1 VPFTVSHVA
10 AVVPMARSPLVA
22 SALVI
27 GSMSPD
33 LPYYLPPF
41 VGSEATHS
49 PVGVVSIDVL
59 LSLAVFMAW
68 HGLLTRPAI
77 DCAPAAVRGR
87 IPSQGVHPLSTRLS
101 SPRQV
106 LLVLLSAS
114 VGAATHVAWDS
125 FTHSGGW
132 GTTHTAWLAE
142 QHGPLP
148 GYSWA
153 QYGSGVFGALVIALW
168 LAQWWRST
176 PVAPTSSRLRPVVAA
191 SAWLS
196 VLAAGA
202 AGAALGSLGPLTS
215 SGGPDLG
222 SAAFLAATSGIT
234 MAALVAFLLAASW
247 HLLTRHRA
255 AGEEASASSR
265 NESHDGAPV
274 DQRAL

>member
-1 VPFTVSHVA
+1 
-10 AVVPMARSPLVA
+10 MARSPLVA

-33 LPYYLPPF
+33 LPYYLPVV
-41 VGSEATHS
+41 VGSEPTHS
-49 PVGVVSIDVL
+49 AVGVVSIDVL

-87 IPSQGVHPLSTRLS
+87 IPSQGVHPPSTRLS

-114 VGAATHVAWDS
+114 VGAATHVAWDAL
-125 FTHSGGW
+125 THSGGW
-132 GTTHTAWLAE
+132 GTTHTAWLAK

-153 QYGSGVFGALVIALW
+153 QYGSGVFGALVVALW

-176 PVAPTSSRLRPVVAA
+176 PVAPSSSRLRPVVAA
-191 SAWLS
+191 RAWLS

-215 SGGPDLG
+215 TGGPDLDN
-222 SAAFLAATSGIT
+222 AAFLAATSGIT

-274 DQRAL
+274 DQRAH

>member
-1 VPFTVSHVA
+1 
-10 AVVPMARSPLVA
+10 MARSPLVA

-33 LPYYLPPF
+33 IPYYLPPF

-49 PVGVVSIDVL
+49 SVGVVSIDVL
-59 LSLAVFMAW
+59 LSLAVFIAW

-87 IPSQGVHPLSTRLS
+87 IPCQGVHPLSTRLS

-132 GTTHTAWLAE
+132 GTTHTAWLVE

-153 QYGSGVFGALVIALW
+153 QYGSGVFGVLVIARW
-168 LAQWWRST
+168 LAQWWRNT

-215 SGGPDLG
+215 SRGPDLG